1 MKKTLLTLAIMLLG
15 LGAAKAQEEIGS
27 IQFVKSSTD
36 YSKTSSYS
44 STWGSTDEKWSFT
57 ALNNNNNGWDF
68 IAAGWTTAATTPSFY
83 TGPYSVPV
91 SKIVISIGSR
101 YTASAITSAKLYIS
115 DSNDFSEAIG
125 TDLTL
130 PTAANTDWTITI
142 PTPAENKYY
151 KVGLEVPKQSK
162 NGYAISFTK
171 ITVYGKSDKA
181 EANYAFSKATVNLP
195 YGSDF
200 EAPTF
205 TCAEGAPAPTYS
217 SSDESVATVNSTTG
231 EVQIIGLG
239 TTEISAKSESTDK
252 FLAGN
257 ASYTLNVLKV
267 VNSIAETME
276 VTDKTEKLYI
286 NYPLTVAFKNFN
298 NNFVCNGDDFIQIY
312 GSQPDYKVGDVIPAG
327 WVGCYDLYNG
337 VTPEILTPTDMQAA
351 TENNGF
357 TPAKANY
364 SDVTAADVNKVLTF
378 ENVTIAE
385 ATPAGKDYVYGT
397 VDGNPVTFYNNYSV
411 ASVEPGVY
419 NITGVVTIYK
429 NAPSIYVVS
438 YEKAVDTGI
447 ADIVADENAPVEYF
461 NLQGIRVANPEN
473 GLYIRRQ
480 GNKVTKVIVK

>member
-15 LGAAKAQEEIGS
+15 LGAAKAQDEIGS
-27 IQFVKSSTD
+27 IQFVKGSTD

-44 STWGSTDEKWSFT
+44 STWGSSDEKWSFT
-57 ALNNNNNGWDF
+57 AINNNNNGWDF
-68 IAAGWTTAATTPSFY
+68 IAAGWATAATTPSFY

-91 SKIVISIGSR
+91 SKIVISVGSR

-276 VTDKTEKLYI
+276 VTDKTQKLYI

-298 NNFVCNGDDFIQIY
+298 NNFACNGNDFIQIY

-327 WVGCYDLYNG
+327 WVGCYDLYKG
-337 VTPEILTPTDMQAA
+337 ATPEILNPADMQAA

-357 TPAKANY
+357 TPAKV
-364 SDVTAADVNKVLTF
+364 SEISAADVNKVLTL
-378 ENVTIAE
+378 ENVVFAE
-385 ATPAGKDYVYGT
+385 ATPDTKGNFSGT
-397 VDGNPVTFYNNYSV
+397 VGGNTVSFRNNYEIKG
-411 ASVEPGVY
+411 VEAGTY
-419 NITGVVTIYK
+419 NVTGVVNVYN
-429 NAPSIYVVS
+429 NATTFYVTA
-438 YEKAVDTGI
+438 YEESLTNGI

-461 NLQGIRVANPEN
+461 NLQGIRVENPSN